1 MQSMRRI
8 TSFGLLVLVS
18 GCADELTE
26 GKKTVI
32 PLDQVPPVVMKA
44 AQERLP
50 EIKFDSVLKSSKGF
64 YEVRG
69 KAKNGKIQEVEVNE
83 KGEVLVV
90 E

>member
-1 MQSMRRI
+1 MRRI
-8 TSFGLLVLVS
+8 TGVALLLLFT
-18 GCADELTE
+18 GCGEELIE

-32 PLDQVPPVVMKA
+32 PLDEAPHVVMKA

-50 EIKFDSVLKSSKGF
+50 DVKFDSVLKSSKGF

-69 KAKNGKIQEVEVNE
+69 KTKNGKIQEVEVNE